1 MNVEFEVEVDGKPR
15 HVVIRFGTERDVRA
29 LGRWHFR
36 KKPGQGEA
44 ILDALEY
51 ARLASKR
58 WRYNQRLRPDLALNL
73 LGIDCSRWRN
83 TLSCMHL
90 RKDSDNFGLIRDQRA
105 AAAGEDARASWP
117 NWEEIHPALPRN

>member
-29 LGRWHFR
+29 LGRWHFQ

-58 WRYNQRLRPDLALNL
+58 WRYY
-73 LGIDCSRWRN
+73 
-83 TLSCMHL
+83 
-90 RKDSDNFGLIRDQRA
+90 QRA
-105 AAAGEDARASWP
+105 GETVGSVQDLQARILRNPRVGLGMILVVCPTWP
-117 NWEEIHPALPRN
+117 S